1 MNQQTDEMRLYFARV
16 RPLCG
21 EIYATGLVITG
32 DYQRAD
38 YVLRET
44 VLRGWQSHRHFRS
57 SRGFST
63 RLREE
68 ARRVA
73 LSGVKGPG
81 ETPIEVFSAPSVEE
95 NPDSLMKLIR
105 TETPLVRRLIL
116 LKFGCELHSK
126 ALARVCGV
134 SVRQAEGQLNR
145 FFRRL
150 KRRLP
155 QGERN
160 HLDARLK
167 ALCREELQSLGAPDL
182 GALYRAFEAEA
193 AGSDR
198 PMGRMAL
205 RAASWVAAAL
215 LLLLLAGILWGV
227 AAIVQPARTQD
238 GGVLTTQQDGESPA
252 P

>member
-1 MNQQTDEMRLYFARV
+1 M
-16 RPLCG
+16 
-21 EIYATGLVITG
+21 
-32 DYQRAD
+32 
-38 YVLRET
+38 
-44 VLRGWQSHRHFRS
+44 
-57 SRGFST
+57 
-63 RLREE
+63 
-68 ARRVA
+68 
-73 LSGVKGPG
+73 
-81 ETPIEVFSAPSVEE
+81 
-95 NPDSLMKLIR
+95 
-105 TETPLVRRLIL
+105 
-116 LKFGCELHSK
+116 
-126 ALARVCGV
+126 
-134 SVRQAEGQLNR
+134 RQAEGQLNR

>member
-1 MNQQTDEMRLYFARV
+1 M
-16 RPLCG
+16 
-21 EIYATGLVITG
+21 
-32 DYQRAD
+32 
-38 YVLRET
+38 
-44 VLRGWQSHRHFRS
+44 
-57 SRGFST
+57 
-63 RLREE
+63 
-68 ARRVA
+68 
-73 LSGVKGPG
+73 KGPG
-81 ETPIEVFSAPSVEE
+81 ETPIEVFSTPSVEE

-105 TETPLVRRLIL
+105 LETPLVRRLIL
-116 LKFGCELHSK
+116 LKFGCELHPK
-126 ALARVCGV
+126 ALSRVCGV

-155 QGERN
+155 QGERV

-205 RAASWVAAAL
+205 GRLPGWRRRCCFCCWPGFSGAWPPLCSRPHPGRRRTDNP
-215 LLLLLAGILWGV
+215 AGRRITRS
-227 AAIVQPARTQD
+227 IEEHSKRTQAMNQKIK
-238 GGVLTTQQDGESPA
+238 GFVRGLGPVYRGLSRVRQHLLGAYMRMAHGQGVSPKKVA
-252 P
+252 FSQLQGRVMFR

>member
-44 VLRGWQSHRHFRS
+44 VLRG
-57 SRGFST
+57 
-63 RLREE
+63 
-68 ARRVA
+68 
-73 LSGVKGPG
+73 
-81 ETPIEVFSAPSVEE
+81 ETPIEVFSTPSVEE

-105 TETPLVRRLIL
+105 LETPLVRRLIL
-116 LKFGCELHSK
+116 LKFGCELHPK
-126 ALARVCGV
+126 ALSRVCGV

>member
-1 MNQQTDEMRLYFARV
+1 MNQQTDEMRLFFARV

-21 EIYATGLVITG
+21 EIYATGLVITSDHQG
-32 DYQRAD
+32 AD

-44 VLRGWQSHRHFRS
+44 LLRSWQSHRYFRS
-57 SRGFST
+57 ARGLSA

-68 ARRVA
+68 ARRIA
-73 LSGVKGPG
+73 LSSRKGPG
-81 ETPIEVFSAPSVEE
+81 ETPVEVFASASVEE
-95 NPDSLMKLIR
+95 RPDPLLKLIR
-105 TETPLVRRLIL
+105 QETPLVRRLIL
-116 LKFGCELHSK
+116 LKFGCELRPK
-126 ALARVCGV
+126 ALARVSGI

-145 FFRRL
+145 FFRRS

-155 QGERN
+155 QGERS

-167 ALCREELQSLGAPDL
+167 ALCREELQGLGTPDL

-198 PMGRMAL
+198 PVGRIAL

-238 GGVLTTQQDGESPA
+238 GGVLTSQQAEQ
-252 P
+252 